1 MWPLR
6 NWGFIA
12 LAVAVIGGV
21 LGLHRSASATLAPS
35 RPIVRAIEPGTVS
48 LDWNDVPAAAGYE
61 LRYRDSEWNV
71 LPQGDVRVT
80 MEGSSA
86 VVRSLPSGSEYAF
99 SVRTRTPVGYR
110 SNWSDPVYPA
120 PLPARVSPTRALP
133 ATPINLKVA
142 KRERDSVT
150 LEWQAVNSADSYQVA
165 YWRTSAQGADWVILP
180 DEGIQVLLDVYSG
193 TGAVVSQLPGLPEG
207 VHDFAVRAVN
217 SEGVSTWSEAV
228 QAPAFL
234 QVPQDLI
241 GWFQA
246 PGQVVLAWREVPT
259 ADAYEILFWHD
270 LATVSEEWV
279 VLPTDGIEVSLD
291 GSQALV
297 DLGSNH
303 SDRLLNFSV
312 RAINNLSESPWSSI
326 VAVGPVLQ
334 VPAELTGRLLE
345 DGAISL
351 DWPDVPVVDAYE
363 VRFLL
368 GGSSESQWV
377 TLPASGIEVS
387 FEDSGARLEQLP
399 YYADYFLQ
407 VRATKENSLP
417 SDWSEVFA
425 ITRQT
430 SQPGTTVQATSVGI
444 TPSGPGTTSA
454 ESPTDA
460 EAPPQ
465 TSPGSGGGGPPGGT
479 STLETAAEATPT
491 PRVRS
496 GNRNSQPEPTPQ
508 PRVWLQNLPSTIKVG
523 KPEEV
528 TLMREGIPAGRE
540 VGAMV
545 SFNLKGNQGGTI
557 LLFPYTDP
565 DEPKPECPNDPNDLN
580 EKPHGYHESYFS
592 SSGKAYIIGCK
603 AGETQVGLHADV
615 PVSNQTMSITVE
627 EPGN

>member
-61 LRYRDSEWNV
+61 LRYRDSGWNV
-71 LPQGDVRVT
+71 LPHGDVRVT

-99 SVRTRTPVGYR
+99 SVRTRTPVGYG

-133 ATPINLKVA
+133 ATPSNLKVA
-142 KRERDSVT
+142 KRERDAVT

-165 YWRTSAQGADWVILP
+165 YWRTSEEDADWVILP

-234 QVPQDLI
+234 QTPQDLI

-246 PGQVVLAWREVPT
+246 PGQVVLAWHEVPT

-377 TLPASGIEVS
+377 TLPALGIEVS
-387 FEDSGARLEQLP
+387 FEGSGARLEQLP

-465 TSPGSGGGGPPGGT
+465 TSPGSGGGPPGGT

-508 PRVWLQNLPSTIKVG
+508 PRVWLQGLPSTIEKDQVI
-523 KPEEV
+523 PV
-528 TLMREGIPAGRE
+528 TLMREGIPAGHDT
-540 VGAMV
+540 VATLSV
-545 SFNLKGNQGGTI
+545 NLGTGTGRVA
-557 LLFPYTDP
+557 LVAATSSGDP
-565 DEPKPECPNDPNDLN
+565 PASPTCEDD
-580 EKPHGYHESYFS
+580 PHGYHESYFS
-592 SSGKAYIIGCK
+592 PSGRAYIVGCK
-603 AGETQVGLHADV
+603 AGEAEVGLSATV
-615 PVSNQTMSITVE
+615 SVSNARMGITVKPKE
-627 EPGN
+627 